1 MKVNSNRDI
10 SFKGFYNNKALKKG
24 LEFAAD
30 NGALFAATT
39 TLCFSMFARPAAIM
53 MAPHTEKDNK
63 IMACAKS
70 ITSSLAQFGLTLFLS
85 KPIAGA
91 IEKIGSNPQKFLKPE
106 TIKTFKNG
114 CEKITE
120 SKSYEFAT
128 QMFKL
133 GVGLV
138 VAMPKAILTAAGM
151 PFILEKVFHKPR
163 PKHEEDTELELEEI
177 KEDFEDFFE
186 RENSDNNDENIA
198 FKGKDRLAKII
209 GKTLDKKGLQ
219 KVSEKQKDSNFVM
232 HIVAA
237 TDALTTATFI
247 HETFKSED
255 IEEKRKKALIYNAG
269 FSTGLSIITSYI
281 IDSLTKKPTEKFI
294 ENFKKANKNTP
305 NLDKQVK
312 GIKVAKPIV
321 LVGCVY
327 YMIIPFISTILAEI
341 ADHDPRFDIP
351 HKQHKH
357 KKKS

>member
-1 MKVNSNRDI
+1 M
-10 SFKGFYNNKALKKG
+10 
-24 LEFAAD
+24 EFAAD

-39 TLCFSMFARPAAIM
+39 TLCFSMFARPASIM
-53 MAPHTEKDNK
+53 LAPHTDKENK

-70 ITSSLAQFGLTLFLS
+70 ITSSISQFILTLMLS
-85 KPIAGA
+85 RPIAGS
-91 IEKIGSNPQKFLKPE
+91 IEKIGKNPQKYLKPQ
-106 TIKTFKNG
+106 TIKTFQNG
-114 CEKITE
+114 CKEITE

-133 GVGLV
+133 GVGMI

-151 PFILEKVFHKPR
+151 PFILEKVFHKPK
-163 PKHEEDTELELEEI
+163 PKHE
-177 KEDFEDFFE
+177 
-186 RENSDNNDENIA
+186 NNDHDYDDRFIKNEQMRDDFDDFDEVDDSDEIS
-198 FKGKDRLAKII
+198 FKGKERLTRTI
-209 GKTLDKKGLQ
+209 GKTLDNKRLQ
-219 KVSEKQKDSNFVM
+219 KVAEKRKDSNFVM

-247 HETFKSED
+247 HETFRSDD

-269 FSTGLSIITSYI
+269 FSTGLSIVTSYI

-294 ENFKKANKNTP
+294 ENFKKANRNGH
-305 NLDKQVK
+305 NLDKQIK
-312 GIKVAKPIV
+312 GIKVAKPII

-351 HKQHKH
+351 HKQKINKN
-357 KKKS
+357 KKT